1 MYKVNTL
8 CYLSMIFAGK
18 CSKPNPNSG
27 WGRVH
32 QGERLVGYQSDE
44 KDLIVSNN
52 TASETDWLVGC
63 YVGVVDESLLIDK
76 SSLLSLS
83 CSTSTSSSLLTFS
96 TSL

>member
-1 MYKVNTL
+1 MLGNVA
-8 CYLSMIFAGK
+8 SRIQIVGR
-18 CSKPNPNSG
+18 
-27 WGRVH
+27 GRVH
-32 QGERLVGYQSDE
+32 QGECLVGYQSDE

-83 CSTSTSSSLLTFS
+83 CSASTSSSLLTFS